1 MKKWCLFSST
11 ESPPLKENN
20 TWNKSCFLLH
30 FEFALRS
37 TLLVGC
43 ADSSDNMTLIMA
55 NWLLVGK
62 KYADPIS
69 IN

>member
-11 ESPPLKENN
+11 ESPPSKENN